1 MNVPLFFRAM
11 SQLRMAVRAFPKCM
25 RPVGEG
31 AKRTIV
37 VIGASRFVAKAVGDR
52 ITPVTAEVSPGDLD
66 SRRRLSSLVFCDI
79 EQVLHP
85 FHHGLV
91 MPALHDLS
99 HGCFVLDQL
108 L

>member
-11 SQLRMAVRAFPKCM
+11 SQLRTAVRALPKCM

-37 VIGASRFVAKAVGDR
+37 VIGVSRLVAKAVGDR
-52 ITPVTAEVSPGDLD
+52 IAPVAAEVSPGDFHP
-66 SRRRLSSLVFCDI
+66 RRRLSSLVFCDI

-85 FHHGLV
+85 LDHRLF
-91 MPALHDLS
+91 MPALRDLC
-99 HGCFVLDQL
+99 HG
-108 L
+108 